1 MRVYAWRGIRVGLRC
16 SRVTKGGEMR
26 RFWLSLAVTLVA
38 GCAGSGSA
46 DCGPDWRAVGMRDG
60 RINAGSNAQRYAA
73 RCGTSVDTA
82 AYEAG
87 YAEGF
92 LQRPIPGW

>member
-1 MRVYAWRGIRVGLRC
+1 MKRL
-16 SRVTKGGEMR
+16 T
-26 RFWLSLAVTLVA
+26 LLAAILVA
-38 GCAGSGSA
+38 GCASGT

-60 RINAGSNAQRYAA
+60 RINAGAQSERYAA

-82 AYEAG
+82 AYDAG

-92 LQRPIPGW
+92 SQRPIPGW